1 MTLAEIIKS
10 KVDELYETYNSLNQE
25 KDKNNIE
32 SLKNEINKLNTLI
45 SLLSKEFKN
54 LKDLNYQDISN
65 YISLKEQDLK
75 NVQLVLKAKYDANL
89 PVNLT
94 VTQLELIKNILK
106 ELEDKQEL
114 LIKTVKEEEEK
125 INNNKEEVSKI
136 EESILNLEYLH
147 EKVTAEDD
155 YSLLNLEDFKNLSII
170 FDDKNTSS
178 KLKID
183 LLKSIIEY
191 NENIENHNKKIVT
204 TTSIEEVKEY
214 FRSFNFKEDMFS
226 YIDKNKEE
234 ISRNIDLN
242 NTKEILEYLDSK
254 HILDKFSKGALL
266 TIVLYSNKNTISNR
280 YEDLKERKA
289 LFTPLFEIP
298 SIWVNNLPRKTI
310 TRHKTPAK
318 TSRNTQNNK
327 LRSYSNRISYEEI
340 MTNEEFL
347 TNLGL
352 NVSLSN
358 KTNLKLLQTP
368 KEKIIENIN
377 TYKLYGF
384 FNEKDISTIIPSALA
399 FYKVADKCD
408 KLIEIGLLHSSSNNY
423 TLLHPSVIQLMREEN
438 YALLYML
445 KREKTTEE
453 YYKLI
458 FSKARSSGLDR
469 CLTTKSPTKF
479 GYKLCSDV
487 EIETF
492 KQENFINQ
500 MDDKYISNAN
510 YYEEIIT
517 KENPI
522 TYQDDILTDKKIKVL
537 EEQYR
542 VDNNPYQ
549 YKIGNEIISRLK
561 VLRCYSALKEKGII
575 DDNALLY
582 SVTRGMYLDEKTF
595 NTIKAVVKGR
605 GEYDNGLSNKI

>member
-54 LKDLNYQDISN
+54 FKDLNYQDISN

-136 EESILNLEYLH
+136 EESILNLEYIH
-147 EKVTAEDD
+147 EKVTNEDD
-155 YSLLNLEDFKNLSII
+155 YSLLNLEEFKNLSII

-204 TTSIEEVKEY
+204 TTSIEEVKEC

-234 ISRNIDLN
+234 ISRNIDLS

-310 TRHKTPAK
+310 TRHKTPSK

-522 TYQDDILTDKKIKVL
+522 TYQDDILTDEKIKVL

>member
-310 TRHKTPAK
+310 TRHKTPSK

-458 FSKARSSGLDR
+458 FSKTRSSGLDR

-522 TYQDDILTDKKIKVL
+522 TYQDDILTDEKIKVL

>member
-54 LKDLNYQDISN
+54 FKDLNYQDISN

-125 INNNKEEVSKI
+125 TNNNKEEVSKI
-136 EESILNLEYLH
+136 EESILNLEYIH
-147 EKVTAEDD
+147 EKVTNEDD
-155 YSLLNLEDFKNLSII
+155 YSLLNLEEFKNLSII

-204 TTSIEEVKEY
+204 TTSIEEVKEC

-234 ISRNIDLN
+234 ISRNIDLS

-522 TYQDDILTDKKIKVL
+522 TYQDDILTDEKIKVL

>member
-136 EESILNLEYLH
+136 EESILNLEYIH
-147 EKVTAEDD
+147 EKVTNEDD
-155 YSLLNLEDFKNLSII
+155 YSLLNLEEFKNLSII

-204 TTSIEEVKEY
+204 TTSIEEVKEC

-234 ISRNIDLN
+234 ISRNIDLS

-310 TRHKTPAK
+310 TRHKTPSK

-522 TYQDDILTDKKIKVL
+522 TYQDDILTDEKIKVL